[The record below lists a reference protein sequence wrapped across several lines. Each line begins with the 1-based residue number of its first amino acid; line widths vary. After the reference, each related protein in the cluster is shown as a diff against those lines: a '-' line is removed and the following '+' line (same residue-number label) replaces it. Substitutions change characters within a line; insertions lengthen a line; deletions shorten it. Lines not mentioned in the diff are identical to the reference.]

1 MPSSPHSHE
10 AICSGTSPVPVLEFG
25 IPDFGTPDDA
35 NSFASFVKEIC
46 EHSKRRQ
53 NVLIHCEGGIGR
65 TGMVAQYVLLALSL
79 PKEEAAGGGREQA
92 ESGGSK
98 GMLPSSSPLVQTW
111 RWAGFTIEHSTAIS
125 GLEESRRQS
134 KDGAAV
140 DEGGRE
146 HAVSGPDDAADD
158 ALPQGEQE
166 ERRADGCH
174 RGRQEG
180 VAEAEDEA
188 GDDAGSEVDVL
199 SLEDVVH
206 VAPEEQ
212 LFQQIPGQG
221 KDEDGSH
228 KGRIDHA
235 APIHEVNPAI
245 EKHEWAEQDGQGHLA
260 RLFLDAGCQVWGVD
274 VSTKMLAQAR
284 QRLPG
289 VRLVRADL
297 TRRLPEEVRVGF
309 DRIVSTYFF
318 HEFPMTEKVALIT
331 RLTDHALNPGGFLVG
346 DVGFPDRKAFEL
358 AREHWAREW
367 DEEAFYWVGDEAVRA
382 LEQAGFDA
390 VYTQVTVSA
399 GVLVIR
405 PGRPSASD

>member
-53 NVLIHCEGGIGR
+53 NVLIHWEGGIGR

-79 PKEEAAGGGREQA
+79 PKEEAAGGGGEQA

-98 GMLPSSSPLVQTW
+98 GMPPSSSPLVQTW

-158 ALPQGEQE
+158 ALPQGEQD
-166 ERRADGCH
+166 ERRADRCH

-245 EKHEWAEQDGQGHLA
+245 EKHEWAEQDGQGHQRGNPPFKLRALPQKDDFPGVFPVEEDEEPDGGQAREGRPEQEDVVGKEPDPRDAVGHSQAPKGRRGERVAQQDEREDVQDDA
-260 RLFLDAGCQVWGVD
+260 RLLPRPDQDEDQDNDGDRWRDPDEIVDQVLHGPPVGASVPD
-274 VSTKMLAQAR
+274 HPSTMAKAR
-284 QRLPG
+284 TGKELKPRI
-289 VRLVRADL
+289 L
-297 TRRLPEEVRVGF
+297 TG
-309 DRIVSTYFF
+309 T
-318 HEFPMTEKVALIT
+318 A
-331 RLTDHALNPGGFLVG
+331 
-346 DVGFPDRKAFEL
+346 
-358 AREHWAREW
+358 
-367 DEEAFYWVGDEAVRA
+367 
-382 LEQAGFDA
+382 
-390 VYTQVTVSA
+390 
-399 GVLVIR
+399 
-405 PGRPSASD
+405 